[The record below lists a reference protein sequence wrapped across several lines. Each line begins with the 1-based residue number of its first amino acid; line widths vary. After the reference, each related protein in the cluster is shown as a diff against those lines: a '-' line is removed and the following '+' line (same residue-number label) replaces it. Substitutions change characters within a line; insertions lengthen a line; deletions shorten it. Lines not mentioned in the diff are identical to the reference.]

1 MNRYES
7 TKKVGLLGIIGNIFL
22 FIIKVIVA
30 LFSHSEAMLADAI
43 NSAGDIFSSL
53 MTSIYDY
60 NSR

>member
-7 TKKVGLLGIIGNIFL
+7 TKKVGLLGIIGNISL

-43 NSAGDIFSSL
+43 NYAGDIF
-53 MTSIYDY
+53 
-60 NSR
+60 